1 LAEIAKSKEWV
12 IAYSASQI
20 PLPSIEGMAMVTI
33 ALHLGLFRKVDEKF
47 FVLFNGKDEVRDWLG
62 FPKNSGLRA
71 KTEDLNFTFDG
82 F

>member
-1 LAEIAKSKEWV
+1 
-12 IAYSASQI
+12 
-20 PLPSIEGMAMVTI
+20 MAMVTI